1 MAKKKLRMMHEPIKQ
16 MELVFI
22 TSIVKSHKIN
32 AHVTKMIKNKTYEY
46 GHVLKVENSKNRLLG
61 LMQNN
66 VVHT

>member
-1 MAKKKLRMMHEPIKQ
+1 MMHEPIKQ

-32 AHVTKMIKNKTYEY
+32 AHVTKSIKNKTYEY
-46 GHVLKVENSKNRLLG
+46 GHVLRVEDSKNKLLG
-61 LMQNN
+61 LTQNN